1 MNKFARL
8 KSVFLGIESE
18 STQKK
23 QKFNSHLLELNVL
36 NIYVLCFMWGSSLFL
51 SQLCWFL

>member
-36 NIYVLCFMWGSSLFL
+36 K
-51 SQLCWFL
+51 